1 MHIAFVS
8 LGAFGH
14 INPTLA
20 LVTELVKKGVRV
32 TYFTTE
38 AFRTII
44 EPTGAKFVAVPSWM
58 AENDKHNEDGEKK
71 EDDGGVA
78 AAVPFLFLNEA
89 GAYIDTVLDTLK
101 NDKPD
106 AVVHDFAGIAGT
118 IAADNLRVANVMLY
132 TSYPS
137 NDSYSVAAGFENCP
151 PDHPLRKAAAQ
162 LAQTYAEKYG
172 CRLLTVKEIFD
183 GHGDFNLVMMQKKLV
198 PNYETFDDSFVFTG
212 VQIGKRTAFGS
223 WKAPDNGKPLLYSS
237 LGTAFNNWPEYYP
250 ILFDAVRDLD
260 INVFAALGSID
271 PASLKDIPANVE
283 VGQMV
288 PQLDILS
295 QASVFITHAG
305 MGGTGEAIYYGVPMI
320 AIPQMEEQAITA
332 RQIEKLGLG
341 CAFPDK
347 NAITSEGLK
356 AAIFKL
362 LIEPSYKE
370 TAHAFSED
378 MRSLGGAKASAE
390 ALLAYLK
397 QQEGDV
403 IEGNWFT
410 MQCARPCHDT
420 LYSSLEVAEKL
431 SAAEQGGHVPT
442 ELVPRCPKCGGP
454 MDIHMGAGQ
463 RMIPDTAAQAR
474 FQTFLKTYHG
484 KKLVVL
490 ELGIGWRNQ
499 LIKAPMMRLVASE
512 PNATY
517 VTINLGEIYIA
528 DNIKEKSFGLDG
540 RLDELLPA
548 LREACE
554 A

>member
-20 LVTELVKKGVRV
+20 LVTELVKKGIRV

-118 IAADNLRVANVMLY
+118 IAADNLKVANVMLY

-183 GHGDFNLVMMQKKLV
+183 GLGDFNLVMMQKKLV

-288 PQLDILS
+288 PP
-295 QASVFITHAG
+295 AGYPVPSVGVHHPRRHG
-305 MGGTGEAIYYGVPMI
+305 RHRRGHLLRVPMI

-370 TAHAFSED
+370 AAHAFSKD

-397 QQEGDV
+397 Q
-403 IEGNWFT
+403 
-410 MQCARPCHDT
+410 
-420 LYSSLEVAEKL
+420 
-431 SAAEQGGHVPT
+431 
-442 ELVPRCPKCGGP
+442 
-454 MDIHMGAGQ
+454 
-463 RMIPDTAAQAR
+463 
-474 FQTFLKTYHG
+474 
-484 KKLVVL
+484 
-490 ELGIGWRNQ
+490 
-499 LIKAPMMRLVASE
+499 
-512 PNATY
+512 
-517 VTINLGEIYIA
+517 
-528 DNIKEKSFGLDG
+528 
-540 RLDELLPA
+540 
-548 LREACE
+548 
-554 A
+554 

>member
-20 LVTELVKKGVRV
+20 LVTELVKQGVRV

-38 AFRTII
+38 AFRNII

-58 AENDKHNEDGEKK
+58 AENDKHNDGEKK

-89 GAYIDTVLDTLK
+89 GAYIDTILDTLHD
-101 NDKPD
+101 DKPD
-106 AVVHDFAGIAGT
+106 AIVHDFAGIAGT
-118 IAADNLRVANVMLY
+118 IAADNLNVPNVMLY

-137 NDSYSVAAGFENCP
+137 NDSYSVAAGFESCP
-151 PDHPLRKAAAQ
+151 ADHPLRKAAAGI
-162 LAQTYAEKYG
+162 AAGYAEKYG
-172 CRLLTVKEIFD
+172 CRVMTVKEIFD

-198 PNYETFDDSFVFTG
+198 PNYESFDDSFVFTG
-212 VQIGKRTAFGS
+212 VQIGKRTAFGR

-341 CAFPDK
+341 VAFLDK
-347 NAITSEGLK
+347 SAITSEALK
-356 AAIFKL
+356 TAIQKL
-362 LIEPSYKE
+362 LTEPSYKAAAE
-370 TAHAFSED
+370 QFSAD
-378 MRSLGGAKASAE
+378 MKTLGGAKASAE
-390 ALLAYLK
+390 ALLH
-397 QQEGDV
+397 
-403 IEGNWFT
+403 F
-410 MQCARPCHDT
+410 
-420 LYSSLEVAEKL
+420 L
-431 SAAEQGGHVPT
+431 SKP
-442 ELVPRCPKCGGP
+442 
-454 MDIHMGAGQ
+454 
-463 RMIPDTAAQAR
+463 
-474 FQTFLKTYHG
+474 
-484 KKLVVL
+484 
-490 ELGIGWRNQ
+490 
-499 LIKAPMMRLVASE
+499 
-512 PNATY
+512 
-517 VTINLGEIYIA
+517 
-528 DNIKEKSFGLDG
+528 
-540 RLDELLPA
+540 
-548 LREACE
+548 
-554 A
+554 

>member
-20 LVTELVKKGVRV
+20 LVTELVKQGVRV

-38 AFRTII
+38 AFRNII

-58 AENDKHNEDGEKK
+58 AENDKHNDGEKK

-89 GAYIDTVLDTLK
+89 GAYIDTILDILHD
-101 NDKPD
+101 DKPD
-106 AVVHDFAGIAGT
+106 AIVHDFAGIAGT
-118 IAADNLRVANVMLY
+118 IAADNLNVPNVMLY

-137 NDSYSVAAGFENCP
+137 NDSYSVAAGFESCP
-151 PDHPLRKAAAQ
+151 ADHPLRKAAAGI
-162 LAQTYAEKYG
+162 AAGYAEKYG
-172 CRLLTVKEIFD
+172 CRVMTVKEIFD

-198 PNYETFDDSFVFTG
+198 PNYESFDDSFVFTG

-341 CAFPDK
+341 VAFLDK
-347 NAITSEGLK
+347 SAITSEALK
-356 AAIFKL
+356 AAIQKL
-362 LIEPSYKE
+362 LTEPSYKAAAE
-370 TAHAFSED
+370 QFSAD
-378 MRSLGGAKASAE
+378 MKTLGGAKASAE
-390 ALLAYLK
+390 ALLH
-397 QQEGDV
+397 
-403 IEGNWFT
+403 F
-410 MQCARPCHDT
+410 
-420 LYSSLEVAEKL
+420 L
-431 SAAEQGGHVPT
+431 SKP
-442 ELVPRCPKCGGP
+442 
-454 MDIHMGAGQ
+454 
-463 RMIPDTAAQAR
+463 
-474 FQTFLKTYHG
+474 
-484 KKLVVL
+484 
-490 ELGIGWRNQ
+490 
-499 LIKAPMMRLVASE
+499 
-512 PNATY
+512 
-517 VTINLGEIYIA
+517 
-528 DNIKEKSFGLDG
+528 
-540 RLDELLPA
+540 
-548 LREACE
+548 
-554 A
+554 

>member
-20 LVTELVKKGVRV
+20 LVTELVKQGVRV

-38 AFRTII
+38 AFRNII

-58 AENDKHNEDGEKK
+58 AENDKHNDGEKK

-89 GAYIDTVLDTLK
+89 GAYIDTILDTLHD
-101 NDKPD
+101 DKPD
-106 AVVHDFAGIAGT
+106 AIVHDFAGIAGT
-118 IAADNLRVANVMLY
+118 IAADNLNVPNVMLY

-137 NDSYSVAAGFENCP
+137 NDSYSMAAGFESCP
-151 PDHPLRKAAAQ
+151 ADHPLRKAAAGI
-162 LAQTYAEKYG
+162 AAGYAEKYG
-172 CRLLTVKEIFD
+172 CRVMTVKEIFD

-198 PNYETFDDSFVFTG
+198 PNYESFDDSFVFTG

-341 CAFPDK
+341 VAFLDK
-347 NAITSEGLK
+347 SAITSEALKTAIQKLLTESSYK
-356 AAIFKL
+356 AAA
-362 LIEPSYKE
+362 EQ
-370 TAHAFSED
+370 FSAD
-378 MRSLGGAKASAE
+378 MKTLGGAKASAE
-390 ALLAYLK
+390 ALLH
-397 QQEGDV
+397 
-403 IEGNWFT
+403 F
-410 MQCARPCHDT
+410 
-420 LYSSLEVAEKL
+420 L
-431 SAAEQGGHVPT
+431 SKP
-442 ELVPRCPKCGGP
+442 
-454 MDIHMGAGQ
+454 
-463 RMIPDTAAQAR
+463 
-474 FQTFLKTYHG
+474 
-484 KKLVVL
+484 
-490 ELGIGWRNQ
+490 
-499 LIKAPMMRLVASE
+499 
-512 PNATY
+512 
-517 VTINLGEIYIA
+517 
-528 DNIKEKSFGLDG
+528 
-540 RLDELLPA
+540 
-548 LREACE
+548 
-554 A
+554 

>member
-20 LVTELVKKGVRV
+20 LVTELVRQGVRV

-38 AFRTII
+38 AFRSIV

-58 AENDKHNEDGEKK
+58 AENDKHNDGGEKK

-89 GAYIDTVLDTLK
+89 GAYIDTVLNTLK
-101 NDKPD
+101 TDKPD

-118 IAADNLRVANVMLY
+118 IAADHLKVPNVMLY

-137 NDSYSVAAGFENCP
+137 NESYSVAAGFESCP
-151 PDHPLRKAAAQ
+151 PDHPLRAAANQ
-162 LAQTYAEKYG
+162 IAEGFVAKYG
-172 CRLLTVKEIFD
+172 CRKMTVREIFD

-198 PNYETFDDSFVFTG
+198 PNYETFGDDFVFTG

-260 INVFAALGSID
+260 INVFAALGAID
-271 PASLKDIPANVE
+271 PASLKDIPSNVE

-341 CAFPDK
+341 CAFLDK

-356 AAIFKL
+356 AAIVKL
-362 LIEPSYKE
+362 LTESSYKE

-397 QQEGDV
+397 Q
-403 IEGNWFT
+403 
-410 MQCARPCHDT
+410 
-420 LYSSLEVAEKL
+420 
-431 SAAEQGGHVPT
+431 
-442 ELVPRCPKCGGP
+442 
-454 MDIHMGAGQ
+454 
-463 RMIPDTAAQAR
+463 
-474 FQTFLKTYHG
+474 
-484 KKLVVL
+484 
-490 ELGIGWRNQ
+490 
-499 LIKAPMMRLVASE
+499 
-512 PNATY
+512 
-517 VTINLGEIYIA
+517 
-528 DNIKEKSFGLDG
+528 
-540 RLDELLPA
+540 
-548 LREACE
+548 
-554 A
+554 

>member
-20 LVTELVKKGVRV
+20 LVTELVKQGVRV

-38 AFRTII
+38 AFRNII

-58 AENDKHNEDGEKK
+58 AENDKHNDGEKK

-89 GAYIDTVLDTLK
+89 GAYIDTILDTLHD
-101 NDKPD
+101 DKPD
-106 AVVHDFAGIAGT
+106 AIVHDFAGIAGT
-118 IAADNLRVANVMLY
+118 IAADNLNVPNVMLY

-137 NDSYSVAAGFENCP
+137 NDSYSVAAGFESCP
-151 PDHPLRKAAAQ
+151 ADHPLRKAAAGI
-162 LAQTYAEKYG
+162 AAGYAEKYG
-172 CRLLTVKEIFD
+172 CRVMTVKEIFD

-198 PNYETFDDSFVFTG
+198 PNYESFDDSFVFTG

-341 CAFPDK
+341 VAFLDK
-347 NAITSEGLK
+347 SAITSEALKTAIQKLLTESSYK
-356 AAIFKL
+356 AAA
-362 LIEPSYKE
+362 EQ
-370 TAHAFSED
+370 FSAD
-378 MRSLGGAKASAE
+378 MKTLGGAKASAE
-390 ALLAYLK
+390 ALLH
-397 QQEGDV
+397 
-403 IEGNWFT
+403 F
-410 MQCARPCHDT
+410 
-420 LYSSLEVAEKL
+420 L
-431 SAAEQGGHVPT
+431 SKP
-442 ELVPRCPKCGGP
+442 
-454 MDIHMGAGQ
+454 
-463 RMIPDTAAQAR
+463 
-474 FQTFLKTYHG
+474 
-484 KKLVVL
+484 
-490 ELGIGWRNQ
+490 
-499 LIKAPMMRLVASE
+499 
-512 PNATY
+512 
-517 VTINLGEIYIA
+517 
-528 DNIKEKSFGLDG
+528 
-540 RLDELLPA
+540 
-548 LREACE
+548 
-554 A
+554 

>member
-58 AENDKHNEDGEKK
+58 AENDKHNDGEKK

-89 GAYIDTVLDTLK
+89 GAYIDTILDTLHD
-101 NDKPD
+101 DKPD
-106 AVVHDFAGIAGT
+106 AIVHDFAGIAGT
-118 IAADNLRVANVMLY
+118 IAADNLNVPNVMLY

-137 NDSYSVAAGFENCP
+137 NDSYSVAAGFESCP
-151 PDHPLRKAAAQ
+151 ADHPLREAAAGI
-162 LAQTYAEKYG
+162 AAGYAEKYG
-172 CRLLTVKEIFD
+172 CRVMTVKEIFD

-198 PNYETFDDSFVFTG
+198 PNYESFDDSFVFTG

-341 CAFPDK
+341 VAFLDK
-347 NAITSEGLK
+347 SAITSEALK
-356 AAIFKL
+356 TAIQKL
-362 LIEPSYKE
+362 LTEPSYKAAAE
-370 TAHAFSED
+370 QFSAD
-378 MRSLGGAKASAE
+378 MKTLGGAKASAE
-390 ALLAYLK
+390 ALLH
-397 QQEGDV
+397 
-403 IEGNWFT
+403 F
-410 MQCARPCHDT
+410 
-420 LYSSLEVAEKL
+420 L
-431 SAAEQGGHVPT
+431 SKP
-442 ELVPRCPKCGGP
+442 
-454 MDIHMGAGQ
+454 
-463 RMIPDTAAQAR
+463 
-474 FQTFLKTYHG
+474 
-484 KKLVVL
+484 
-490 ELGIGWRNQ
+490 
-499 LIKAPMMRLVASE
+499 
-512 PNATY
+512 
-517 VTINLGEIYIA
+517 
-528 DNIKEKSFGLDG
+528 
-540 RLDELLPA
+540 
-548 LREACE
+548 
-554 A
+554 

>member
-20 LVTELVKKGVRV
+20 LVTELVKQGVRV

-38 AFRTII
+38 AFRNII

-58 AENDKHNEDGEKK
+58 AENDKHNDGEKK

-89 GAYIDTVLDTLK
+89 GAYIDTILDTLHD
-101 NDKPD
+101 DKPD
-106 AVVHDFAGIAGT
+106 AIVHDFAGIAGT
-118 IAADNLRVANVMLY
+118 IAADNLNVPNVRLY

-137 NDSYSVAAGFENCP
+137 NDSYSVAAGFESCP
-151 PDHPLRKAAAQ
+151 ADHPLRKAAAGI
-162 LAQTYAEKYG
+162 AAGYAEKYG
-172 CRLLTVKEIFD
+172 CRVMTVKEIFD

-198 PNYETFDDSFVFTG
+198 PNYESFDDSFVFTG

-341 CAFPDK
+341 VAFLDK
-347 NAITSEGLK
+347 SAITSEALK
-356 AAIFKL
+356 TAIQKL
-362 LIEPSYKE
+362 LTEPSYKAAAE
-370 TAHAFSED
+370 QFSAD
-378 MRSLGGAKASAE
+378 MKTLGGAKASAE
-390 ALLAYLK
+390 ALLH
-397 QQEGDV
+397 
-403 IEGNWFT
+403 F
-410 MQCARPCHDT
+410 
-420 LYSSLEVAEKL
+420 L
-431 SAAEQGGHVPT
+431 SKP
-442 ELVPRCPKCGGP
+442 
-454 MDIHMGAGQ
+454 
-463 RMIPDTAAQAR
+463 
-474 FQTFLKTYHG
+474 
-484 KKLVVL
+484 
-490 ELGIGWRNQ
+490 
-499 LIKAPMMRLVASE
+499 
-512 PNATY
+512 
-517 VTINLGEIYIA
+517 
-528 DNIKEKSFGLDG
+528 
-540 RLDELLPA
+540 
-548 LREACE
+548 
-554 A
+554 

>member
-20 LVTELVKKGVRV
+20 LVTELVKQGVRV

-38 AFRTII
+38 AFRNII

-58 AENDKHNEDGEKK
+58 AENDKHNDGEKK

-89 GAYIDTVLDTLK
+89 GAYIDTILDTLHD
-101 NDKPD
+101 DKPD
-106 AVVHDFAGIAGT
+106 AIVHDFAGIAGT
-118 IAADNLRVANVMLY
+118 IAADNLNVPNVMLY

-137 NDSYSVAAGFENCP
+137 NDSYSVAAGFESCP
-151 PDHPLRKAAAQ
+151 ADHPLRKAAAGI
-162 LAQTYAEKYG
+162 AAGYAEKYG
-172 CRLLTVKEIFD
+172 CRVMTVKEIFD

-198 PNYETFDDSFVFTG
+198 PNYESFDDSFVFTG

-271 PASLKDIPANVE
+271 PANLKDIPANVE

-341 CAFPDK
+341 VAFLDK
-347 NAITSEGLK
+347 SAITSEALK
-356 AAIFKL
+356 TAIQKL
-362 LIEPSYKE
+362 LTEPSYKAAAE
-370 TAHAFSED
+370 QFSAD
-378 MRSLGGAKASAE
+378 MKTLGGAKASAE
-390 ALLAYLK
+390 ALLH
-397 QQEGDV
+397 
-403 IEGNWFT
+403 F
-410 MQCARPCHDT
+410 
-420 LYSSLEVAEKL
+420 L
-431 SAAEQGGHVPT
+431 SKP
-442 ELVPRCPKCGGP
+442 
-454 MDIHMGAGQ
+454 
-463 RMIPDTAAQAR
+463 
-474 FQTFLKTYHG
+474 
-484 KKLVVL
+484 
-490 ELGIGWRNQ
+490 
-499 LIKAPMMRLVASE
+499 
-512 PNATY
+512 
-517 VTINLGEIYIA
+517 
-528 DNIKEKSFGLDG
+528 
-540 RLDELLPA
+540 
-548 LREACE
+548 
-554 A
+554 

>member
-20 LVTELVKKGVRV
+20 LVTELVKQGVRV

-38 AFRTII
+38 AFRIII

-58 AENDKHNEDGEKK
+58 AENDKHNDGEKK

-89 GAYIDTVLDTLK
+89 GAYIDTILDTLHD
-101 NDKPD
+101 DKPD
-106 AVVHDFAGIAGT
+106 AIVHDFAGIAGT
-118 IAADNLRVANVMLY
+118 IAADNLNVPNVMLY

-137 NDSYSVAAGFENCP
+137 NDSYSVAAGFESCP
-151 PDHPLRKAAAQ
+151 ADHPLRKAAAGI
-162 LAQTYAEKYG
+162 AAGYAEKYG
-172 CRLLTVKEIFD
+172 CRVMTVKEIFD

-198 PNYETFDDSFVFTG
+198 PNYESFDDSFVFTG

-341 CAFPDK
+341 VAFLDK
-347 NAITSEGLK
+347 SAITSEALK
-356 AAIFKL
+356 TAIQKL
-362 LIEPSYKE
+362 LTEPSYKAAAE
-370 TAHAFSED
+370 QFSAD
-378 MRSLGGAKASAE
+378 MKTLGGAKASAE
-390 ALLAYLK
+390 ALLH
-397 QQEGDV
+397 
-403 IEGNWFT
+403 F
-410 MQCARPCHDT
+410 
-420 LYSSLEVAEKL
+420 L
-431 SAAEQGGHVPT
+431 SKP
-442 ELVPRCPKCGGP
+442 
-454 MDIHMGAGQ
+454 
-463 RMIPDTAAQAR
+463 
-474 FQTFLKTYHG
+474 
-484 KKLVVL
+484 
-490 ELGIGWRNQ
+490 
-499 LIKAPMMRLVASE
+499 
-512 PNATY
+512 
-517 VTINLGEIYIA
+517 
-528 DNIKEKSFGLDG
+528 
-540 RLDELLPA
+540 
-548 LREACE
+548 
-554 A
+554 

>member
-20 LVTELVKKGVRV
+20 LVTELVKQGVRV

-38 AFRTII
+38 AFRNII

-58 AENDKHNEDGEKK
+58 AENDKHNDGEKK

-89 GAYIDTVLDTLK
+89 GAYIDTILDTLHD
-101 NDKPD
+101 DKPD
-106 AVVHDFAGIAGT
+106 AIVHDFAGIAGT
-118 IAADNLRVANVMLY
+118 IAADNLNVPNVMLY

-137 NDSYSVAAGFENCP
+137 NDSYSVAAGFESCP
-151 PDHPLRKAAAQ
+151 ADHPLREAAAGI
-162 LAQTYAEKYG
+162 AAGYAEKYG
-172 CRLLTVKEIFD
+172 CRVMTVKEIFD
-183 GHGDFNLVMMQKKLV
+183 GYGDFNLVMMQKKLV
-198 PNYETFDDSFVFTG
+198 PNYESFDDSFVFTG

-341 CAFPDK
+341 VAFLDK
-347 NAITSEGLK
+347 SAITSEALK
-356 AAIFKL
+356 TAIQKL
-362 LIEPSYKE
+362 LTEPSYKAAAE
-370 TAHAFSED
+370 QFSAD
-378 MRSLGGAKASAE
+378 MKTLGGAKASAE
-390 ALLAYLK
+390 ALLH
-397 QQEGDV
+397 
-403 IEGNWFT
+403 F
-410 MQCARPCHDT
+410 
-420 LYSSLEVAEKL
+420 L
-431 SAAEQGGHVPT
+431 SKP
-442 ELVPRCPKCGGP
+442 
-454 MDIHMGAGQ
+454 
-463 RMIPDTAAQAR
+463 
-474 FQTFLKTYHG
+474 
-484 KKLVVL
+484 
-490 ELGIGWRNQ
+490 
-499 LIKAPMMRLVASE
+499 
-512 PNATY
+512 
-517 VTINLGEIYIA
+517 
-528 DNIKEKSFGLDG
+528 
-540 RLDELLPA
+540 
-548 LREACE
+548 
-554 A
+554 